1 MLGMAASRQAQEC
14 GVGYQDRIKMRGSA
28 AGLSNRCVVVC
39 YPVDSCWRFIFL
51 RLRLF
56 LL

>member
-14 GVGYQDRIKMRGSA
+14 GVGYQDRIKMRGRA

-39 YPVDSCWRFIFL
+39 YLIDSYWRFIFL
-51 RLRLF
+51 R
-56 LL
+56 